1 MAEHLTESEIREA
14 LSHLEGWRLDGN
26 AIEHLYHFDNFVK
39 AMMFVNR
46 VATVAEEVGH
56 HPDIIIAYNRVT
68 LRLTTH
74 DAGGITAN
82 DVKMA
87 ETLNNLKGL
96 KELLKN

>member
-1 MAEHLTESEIREA
+1 MPAHLQESEIRSA
-14 LSHLEGWRLDGN
+14 LTHLEGWRLDGN
-26 AIEHLYHFDNFVK
+26 AIERLYHFDNFVK

-46 VATVAEEVGH
+46 VAAAAEEAGH

-74 DAGGITAN
+74 DAGGITSN

-96 KELLKN
+96 KELLRN